1 MVITTMTE
9 FRGSFTD
16 LCNRVIY
23 GNERI
28 VVTKNDKPSFAI
40 IPVRSKES
48 LEQIERLL
56 DRLLLEEALADVEKE
71 GTVSMEE
78 AKRQLGLQKP

>member
-1 MVITTMTE
+1 MVVTSMTD

-40 IPVRSKES
+40 IPVRSKKS

-56 DRLLLEEALADVEKE
+56 DRLLVEEALEDIGRE
-71 GTVSMEE
+71 GTIPMEE
-78 AKRQLGLQKP
+78 MAQKLGLQK

>member
-1 MVITTMTE
+1 MVITTMTD

-40 IPVRSKES
+40 IPVRSQAS
-48 LEQIERLL
+48 LARIERLL
-56 DRLLLEEALADVEKE
+56 DRLLVEEALADLERDGPLSFE
-71 GTVSMEE
+71 
-78 AKRQLGLQKP
+78 